1 MAKKLIRTY
10 TFVPASKTIT
20 VTGIVNMTNLLLIT
34 NTTRNVILYNFA
46 DPTYTG
52 STSYNSTSNATTI
65 TLSYPTGT
73 HLASDNL
80 QIYVED
86 LFTSFR
92 PDETFQDPT
101 DKLRVS
107 SPQALIDTDFEYGTQ
122 ISKWENLSMTNNRP
136 FAYAVPTQI
145 PNVTGMTMS
154 TNSRTVTVL
163 ISGGTLPANGTEVV
177 IQDTYL
183 SIANGSYT
191 IDSGGGTTTG
201 FTYTAKGMNTTSITS
216 IFDSNKTNVY
226 QGKQYTLAQIGG
238 APTMVTGATA
248 NVVSVTTTV
257 PHGLCIGNEI
267 AIIGTTITS
276 GTAPNG
282 AFVVTNITSP
292 TTFQF
297 WTSTALTSLI
307 TATSAA
313 IFPRPQG
320 QFYHRPFDGGVLFT
334 SNGSSN
340 YEESTRQTRRYFRY
354 QSGKGIQVSSGTII
368 KPNLQIDSLTS
379 SGTLV
384 TVQTKEQHNIQP
396 GTSITVIGANE
407 TAYNGTFVVTN
418 ITGYNTFT
426 YTALSSPSVA
436 TASGNFY
443 CQVSGWYGAVNRLGL
458 FDQQNGMFFEFD
470 GQGIYA
476 VKRNSVFQISGK
488 VSVTN
493 GSNTVTQTNS
503 SFPTIFSKQ
512 LSVGDFIV
520 IRGSSYRVQ
529 DIASDTSMTIT
540 PSYRGVSTQYAI
552 VSKTIDTRIPQSSWN
567 LDTMD
572 GNGPSGYSL
581 DLTKMQMFFID
592 FTWYGAGTVRWGLR
606 GQDGRITYVH
616 RLPNNN
622 VNTEAWLRSGNLPA
636 RYTSLTQPPYT
647 SISSTVASG
656 DATINVAST
665 TGFPSTGTICLRN
678 ATNYEYINYAG
689 LTSTSF
695 TGCTRGAA
703 GGTTNVTMAIGSNT
717 GTVASATGLQVGQR
731 VLTTTNSFP
740 DGTFLS
746 AISGTNITLS
756 SAALTTNPTSV
767 YFSPMGNTATGFTY
781 SATTPIVVELAYPTF
796 APSLSHWGTSVIMDG
811 GFDNDKSLLFT
822 YGQTL
827 STTIATGSTAALF
840 SIRVSPSVDNGLPAA
855 FGARE
860 LINRMQLVL
869 RTLDISLSYAG
880 STTPNILI
888 KANLNGIPSSGV
900 TWTNAVGN
908 LASAV
913 NSSLAQI
920 ADYGGGT
927 VTVSGGETTGGFF
940 VNGTGTSDL
949 SLLRDLGNSILGG
962 GTTVSNTGIYPDGP
976 DILTITAQNVG
987 TVSANVLGR
996 ISWTEAQ
1003 A

>member
-10 TFVPASKTIT
+10 TFVPASKTVT
-20 VTGIVNMTNLLLIT
+20 VTGIVNMTSLLLIT

-52 STSYNSTSNATTI
+52 TTSYNSTTNATTI

-73 HLASDNL
+73 HLATDSL

-136 FAYAVPTQI
+136 FAYAIPTQI
-145 PNVTGMTMS
+145 PNITGMTMN
-154 TNSRTVTVL
+154 TNSRTVTVQV
-163 ISGGTLPANGTEVV
+163 SGGTLPANGTEVV

-183 SIANGSYT
+183 SIANGAYT
-191 IDSGGGTTTG
+191 IESGGGTSTG

-216 IFDSNKTNVY
+216 IFDTNKTNVF
-226 QGKQYTLAQIGG
+226 QGTTYTGAKIGG
-238 APTMVTGATA
+238 APTMVSGATT
-248 NVVSVTTTV
+248 NVVTVTTTV

-267 AIIGTTITS
+267 AVVGTTVS
-276 GTAPNG
+276 AGTAPNG

-292 TTFQF
+292 TTFQY
-297 WTSTALTSLI
+297 WTPTALTGTI
-307 TATSAA
+307 TASGAS
-313 IFPRPQG
+313 IFSRPQG

-334 SNGSSN
+334 SNGNSN
-340 YEESTRQTRRYFRY
+340 YEEATRQTRRYFRY

-379 SGTLV
+379 SSTTV

-396 GTSITVIGANE
+396 NTTITISGANE
-407 TAYNGTFVVTN
+407 SAYNGTFVVTN

-426 YTALSSPSVA
+426 YTALSTPSA
-436 TASGNFY
+436 TTASGNFY
-443 CQVSGWYGAVNRLGL
+443 VSISSWYGAVNRLGL

-470 GQGIYA
+470 GQTLYA
-476 VKRNSVFQISGK
+476 VRRNSVFQISGK
-488 VSVTN
+488 VTATN
-493 GSNTVTQTNS
+493 GSNTITQTNAA
-503 SFPTIFSKQ
+503 FPTIFSKQ
-512 LSVGDFIV
+512 VAVGDFIV

-540 PSYRGVSTQYAI
+540 PSYRGVTTQYAI
-552 VSKTIDTRIPQSSWN
+552 VSKTIDTKIPQSSWN

-572 GNGPSGYSL
+572 GNGPSGYNL
-581 DLTKMQMFFID
+581 DLTKMQMFFVD

-616 RLPNNN
+616 RLANNN
-622 VNTEAWLRSGNLPA
+622 SNTEAFLRSGNLPA
-636 RYTSLTQPPYT
+636 RYQSLTLPPYT
-647 SISSTVASG
+647 SISSTVGSV
-656 DATINVAST
+656 DTTINVVST
-665 TGFPSTGTICLRN
+665 TGFPSSGTLSVRN
-678 ATNYEYINYAG
+678 ASNYEYINYTG
-689 LTSTSF
+689 ITSTSF
-695 TGCTRGAA
+695 VGCTRGQA
-703 GGTTNVTMAIGSNT
+703 GGTTNLTMAIGSNT

-746 AISGTNITLS
+746 SINGTTITLS

-781 SATTPIVVELAYPTF
+781 SATAPTVVELAYPTF

-822 YGQTL
+822 YGQT
-827 STTIATGSTAALF
+827 STTTIQTGTTVALL

-860 LINRMQLVL
+860 LVNRMQLVL
-869 RTLDISLSYAG
+869 RTLDISLNYTG

-888 KANLNGIPSSGV
+888 KANLNGIPSSSV

-908 LASAV
+908 VASAV

-927 VTVSGGETTGGFF
+927 VTITGGETTGGFF

-987 TVSANVLGR
+987 TVSANVLSR